1 MKVKSH
7 IWRGVTT
14 LTASFLTVSLSAA
27 MVIGGF
33 RTDIDKFLGTQSSKI
48 LTEGASAEE
57 LYTYASDY
65 KSTTELLD
73 AIEDLGERM
82 NEEGSV
88 LLKNN
93 GALPLSEAETKKVS
107 LDGTLSSSGW
117 MGSLAAGRL
126 RWPPNGAEGWG
137 G

>member
-14 LTASFLTVSLSAA
+14 LTASFLTVSLSAT

-73 AIEDLGERM
+73 AIEDL
-82 NEEGSV
+82 
-88 LLKNN
+88 
-93 GALPLSEAETKKVS
+93 
-107 LDGTLSSSGW
+107 
-117 MGSLAAGRL
+117 
-126 RWPPNGAEGWG
+126 
-137 G
+137 